1 MAKLRAFLTTPDAQ
15 KVLQH
20 FGGTAAEVFGTVEV
34 NGRSLI
40 ASKIDGNTVPCLLVD
55 ALQHE
60 ELQQNLSNRTAV
72 DDLVNPDRRFHC
84 IIGPS
89 GVGKSSTVLQ
99 ALTKRW
105 GIYMEAFVGGQL
117 SSTLMLAMHDQL
129 ARCKNDREA
138 SKDCFK
144 AMHLTFLLTLE
155 AFQKTVSGCTPAQW
169 MHLMLTASNKQFQHH
184 AAIAAV
190 MRKVFLTVNAEPS
203 VLTWVPDLA
212 AQLECHIVFVDE
224 AQQFLNTVLY
234 GTYASINRTAG
245 RPVLSMLFEAISGVV
260 VSGTGMGM
268 RDTLETA
275 GSSAGK
281 PGHATMTPLK
291 GGGDAGDPARVRRRL
306 NLARPRMLTLPG
318 NNLQDVKVF
327 LQHYAVDVPEKC
339 RSVLG
344 YLTGRSRVV
353 ANVVLNTLAP
363 RQAKDSAGTWA
374 PIRGFARVVERTV
387 DDFATDLANNMV
399 RHLRDVVCVGSATGA
414 AELYHKV
421 VKGLLVDAM
430 WNDGQVS
437 GAETAAVLTCID
449 LSICMLKRDEG
460 DGSVVPHVDE
470 EVAIRALLKVCHRQS
485 WNPALEDL
493 TNSMR
498 HPLTSASEAGFHM
511 EPLLA
516 VDVFMR
522 VLDPSCDAT
531 VREVLLGRFGDQG
544 FTAYPRWTHPLRCK
558 IFDLR
563 EKGRCNRF
571 ATLGHFLQ
579 AAADGALDH
588 EQGPVF
594 CLPDTA
600 ARPDLVTLLRNEQR
614 QWLLCLLQS
623 KRLQTPLGGN
633 AWTRAV
639 STTDWNELYP
649 STKGEV
655 SDFPVDD
662 ARAGASVDGGG
673 GGGGTTSTVARIN
686 VRELCRDLLDAGKR
700 CLRIVCSTSGVTGP
714 IQDALPTLKAELS
727 KTNQELV
734 LLDRNALKKVMT
746 PAVLAVAFAQRG
758 GIGGGAAADEG
769 GEAAGGRGGGGLS
782 LIHI

>member
-1 MAKLRAFLTTPDAQ
+1 
-15 KVLQH
+15 
-20 FGGTAAEVFGTVEV
+20 
-34 NGRSLI
+34 
-40 ASKIDGNTVPCLLVD
+40 
-55 ALQHE
+55 
-60 ELQQNLSNRTAV
+60 
-72 DDLVNPDRRFHC
+72 
-84 IIGPS
+84 
-89 GVGKSSTVLQ
+89 
-99 ALTKRW
+99 
-105 GIYMEAFVGGQL
+105 
-117 SSTLMLAMHDQL
+117 
-129 ARCKNDREA
+129 
-138 SKDCFK
+138 
-144 AMHLTFLLTLE
+144 
-155 AFQKTVSGCTPAQW
+155 
-169 MHLMLTASNKQFQHH
+169 MLTASNRQFKHH
-184 AAIAAV
+184 AAIATLLEDMFV
-190 MRKVFLTVNAEPS
+190 MVSE
-203 VLTWVPDLA
+203 VPFAGSYTHRLA
-212 AQLECHIVFVDE
+212 QALECNIVFVDE
-224 AQQFLNTVLY
+224 AQQFLNTALY
-234 GTYASINRTAG
+234 GTYASINGTEG

-281 PGHATMTPLK
+281 PGYATMTPLK
-291 GGGDAGDPARVRRRL
+291 GGGDVGDPARVHKRL

-374 PIRGFARVVERTV
+374 PIHGFARVVERTV

-399 RHLRDVVCVGSATGA
+399 RHLRDVVRVGSATGA

-460 DGSVVPHVDE
+460 DGSVVPHVEE
-470 EVAIRALLKVCHRQS
+470 EVAIRALLTVCRCQS

-493 TNSMR
+493 AKSMR
-498 HPLTSASEAGFHM
+498 HPLTSASEAGLHM

-531 VREVLLGRFGDQG
+531 VREVLLGRFADQG
-544 FTAYPRWTHPLRCK
+544 FTAWPRWTHPLRCK

-600 ARPDLVTLLRNEQR
+600 AGPDLVTLLRNEKGD
-614 QWLLCLLQS
+614 WLLCLLQS
-623 KRLQTPLGGN
+623 KRLQAPLGGN
-633 AWTRAV
+633 AWTHAV
-639 STTDWNELYP
+639 STTDWKALYR
-649 STKGEV
+649 STDGEV
-655 SDFPVDD
+655 NGFSVDD
-662 ARAGASVDGGG
+662 ACAGARAGGGSGGGG
-673 GGGGTTSTVARIN
+673 GGGGTSAGTHSSGGGGGGGAATTATSIN
-686 VRELCRDLLDAGKR
+686 VRDVCRDLLGAEER
-700 CLRIVCSTSGVTGP
+700 CLRIVCSTSSVTGP
-714 IQDALPTLKAELS
+714 SRDALPALKAELS
-727 KTNQELV
+727 KTKQEFV
-734 LLDRNALKKVMT
+734 LLDRNALANVMA
-746 PAVLAVAFAQRG
+746 PAALEAAFGQRG
-758 GIGGGAAADEG
+758 SNRRGAAAAGGGGGGGGAGVTD
-769 GEAAGGRGGGGLS
+769 GLLRLNLGDDGAS
-782 LIHI
+782 Q